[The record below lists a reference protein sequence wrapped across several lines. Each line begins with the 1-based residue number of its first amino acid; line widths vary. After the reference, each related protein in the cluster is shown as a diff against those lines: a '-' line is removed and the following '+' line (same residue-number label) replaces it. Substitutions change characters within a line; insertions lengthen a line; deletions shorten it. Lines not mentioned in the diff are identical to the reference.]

1 MVAPL
6 LRAAAAGAAKNAGKK
21 AAKAKAAKKISKADV
36 LADRAL
42 RKEYRA
48 SLKTSLQAADDFLSN
63 ANNSDENKRRVQNF
77 RDSVQRTIDDS
88 YAGKKGGYSVSTSRL
103 QTMKEVASEMVDN
116 GFDDTSLRKRKMFER
131 DINQA
136 SIGGVSTKTKEEVKI
151 FYADT
156 KDIWGGHD
164 ITQRHKQLMLHFG
177 VNDLQ
182 EVWDI
187 VFSDPIVQESLKK
200 AQKAQ
205 ERMQSSKDAEDGS
218 TDETEEKGSPDYIK
232 ELITDLDTARKTYS
246 TKMAERGL

>member
-6 LRAAAAGAAKNAGKK
+6 LRAAAAGAAKSAGKK
-21 AAKAKAAKKISKADV
+21 AAKATVAKKMSKADK
-36 LADRAL
+36 LAERSL
-42 RKEYRA
+42 RKKYRD
-48 SLKTSLQAADDFLSN
+48 SLKSSLQAADTFLSDS
-63 ANNSDENKRRVQNF
+63 NNSEESKQRVQNF

-88 YAGKKGGYSVSTSRL
+88 YAGKKGGYSISTNRL
-103 QTMKEVASEMVDN
+103 KTMQEVASDLVDS

-151 FYADT
+151 FYAAT

-164 ITQRHKQLMLHFG
+164 ITQRHKQLMLYFG

-232 ELITDLDTARKTYS
+232 ELITDLDTARQVYRE
-246 TKMAERGL
+246 KMNQNA